1 MGGSAAQ
8 MISGT
13 GTITNLE
20 VNNSAGVTITS
31 GMQTLT
37 GMLTPTSGTLTT
49 GGFLTLKSDASGT
62 ARVAS
67 LGATASIIGDLVAE
81 RYVPQN
87 NNSGG
92 TGRAWRLVSVPV
104 TGSGTLRDFFMNG
117 QPGRDL
123 TVSTN
128 RDAEAANSGTPIVG
142 HGYATA
148 SAATGAAGGG
158 FDWVGVANQVSS
170 LRRYV
175 GNATGGT
182 FLSENVPDM
191 TTDYSNADQGYMVFT
206 RGDRKVTFPSSAN
219 ASATTFR
226 STGAL
231 KTGDRTV
238 SVVPS
243 ATSRYTLVG
252 NPYMSVLDLS
262 LVHAH
267 NSAVIKPSF
276 WIWDANIV
284 GTHKQGAYANV
295 FYNGT
300 SWVTNT
306 GTYANPERIE
316 SGMAFFVEPVDALA
330 TATNITIKESHKS
343 TALSAGMVPYRSG
356 SSDGHGLLY
365 ARLELPTTGS
375 RREIVDGV
383 LIDFYKDFKESM
395 GDLSDRAQMRNTI
408 GQGSMWLSR
417 DGRCLSSEGLPW
429 PGANKRS
436 IPLYMSAV
444 GVQPRVLSLDPRG
457 LSDTYVKVW
466 LKDNYIHTE
475 TQVDITGGLDYTFTG
490 TGDAA
495 TDSARFELV
504 FVESG
509 RPTTGGMTLEPGN
522 GISPVRV
529 WPNPAKSAD
538 VKLSLGSLAPGRYE
552 VQVLDISGRSVM
564 TRSIE
569 HLSSTGAYQILKGQ
583 KLSTGQYLIRLSL
596 EGKVLETLQFIN
608 E

>member
-1 MGGSAAQ
+1 
-8 MISGT
+8 
-13 GTITNLE
+13 
-20 VNNSAGVTITS
+20 
-31 GMQTLT
+31 
-37 GMLTPTSGTLTT
+37 
-49 GGFLTLKSDASGT
+49 
-62 ARVAS
+62 
-67 LGATASIIGDLVAE
+67 
-81 RYVPQN
+81 
-87 NNSGG
+87 
-92 TGRAWRLVSVPV
+92 
-104 TGSGTLRDFFMNG
+104 
-117 QPGRDL
+117 
-123 TVSTN
+123 
-128 RDAEAANSGTPIVG
+128 
-142 HGYATA
+142 
-148 SAATGAAGGG
+148 
-158 FDWVGVANQVSS
+158 
-170 LRRYV
+170 
-175 GNATGGT
+175 
-182 FLSENVPDM
+182 M
-191 TTDYSNADQGYMVFT
+191 TTDYTNADQGYMVFT
-206 RGDRKVTFPSSAN
+206 RGDRKVTFPSPAN

-226 STGAL
+226 STGVL

-284 GTHKQGAYANV
+284 GTHKQGAYVNV
-295 FYNGT
+295 FHNGT

-306 GTYANPERIE
+306 GTYTNPERIE

-330 TATNITIKESHKS
+330 TATNITMKESHKS
-343 TALSAGMVPYRSG
+343 TDISAGMAPYRSG

-383 LIDFYKDFKESM
+383 LIDFHKDFKESM

-457 LSDTYVKVW
+457 LADTYVKVW

-475 TQVDITGGLDYTFTG
+475 TQVDITSGLDYTFTG
-490 TGDAA
+490 TGEAA

-509 RPTTGGMTLEPGN
+509 RPTTGGMTLEPGD
-522 GISPVRV
+522 GSSPVRL

-552 VQVLDISGRSVM
+552 VNVLDISGRLVLKK
-564 TRSIE
+564 SIE
-569 HLSSTGAYQILKGQ
+569 HVSPAAAHSIFGKGKPAAGHYTILLIDQ
-583 KLSTGQYLIRLSL
+583 KNQFKEILRLVI
-596 EGKVLETLQFIN
+596 E
-608 E
+608 